1 MPKVFDLENEIS
13 LYKCK
18 VLISNKFSEPVVSE
32 IIEETNYIHINI
44 TYVEEARPQLINFIR
59 NYKKGSI
66 SILSA
71 SLINDDILHSIAA
84 NERIMGVTLG
94 SKEDIYILT
103 RAAFDIL
110 DKSESIYYIDTES
123 VEGEYTSRER
133 ERISFFSKWLVDIY
147 TYEMLRD
154 GCILNFVRPLSENE
168 IKNLVKYSQKGL
180 RIYFRYNDI
189 ANIIEVI
196 ESLKGRN
203 IEFKFMDAEL
213 LRQNIEMFKKYQD
226 ENITIDRS
234 VKIETFLRTEEILD
248 YFVKDIKNS
257 TLSPYEKYLAVYKIV
272 KDFKQYRKEGSE
284 YQCNTALSYSL
295 YEILFSD
302 YIICRGF
309 SELLIA
315 LLKRVGINATFFHVE
330 ILKPKERLTIEDLA
344 TLTKEEQKIKEG
356 TKDYHSRI
364 IFRLIDSKYDIDGI
378 YISDVTW
385 DQEEGLDLYNHS
397 SLTPYE
403 TRFEKDGFYNTPDDI
418 FDIQSGTEFYIKLE
432 KVPESIDSF
441 LNIIKQ
447 IDNNF
452 YNYLEDN
459 YGVEGPYTTE
469 FFIEIYN
476 YIIMHTNRGISKE
489 TLFKALKEIIKF
501 TYLNLS
507 DEKLK
512 RIITDLEEKY
522 DEEQYYSFIG
532 KR

>member
-154 GCILNFVRPLSENE
+154 GRILNFVRPIPENE

-189 ANIIEVI
+189 ANIIKVI
-196 ESLKGRN
+196 ESLKGKNAEFVFCDSEIIKNN
-203 IEFKFMDAEL
+203 IEA
-213 LRQNIEMFKKYQD
+213 FKKFTQ
-226 ENITIDRS
+226 ENITINER
-234 VKIETFLRTEEILD
+234 VGIKRFLEVERILD
-248 YFVKDIKNS
+248 IAVKDIKES
-257 TLSPYEKYLAVYKIV
+257 ALSPYEKYLAVYKIV

-284 YQCNTALSYSL
+284 YQYNTALAYDL
-295 YEILFSD
+295 YEILFSEF
-302 YIICRGF
+302 IVCIGF
-309 SELLIA
+309 SELMIV
-315 LLKRVGINATFFHVE
+315 LLQRVGIKATFFHAE
-330 ILKPKERLTIEDLA
+330 ILKERESLSHEDLIS
-344 TLTKEEQKIKEG
+344 LTYEEQKIKEG
-356 TKDYHSRI
+356 AKDYHSRI
-364 IFRLIDSKYDIDGI
+364 IFRLIDPKYDIDGI
-378 YISDVTW
+378 YISGVTW
-385 DQEEGLDLYNHS
+385 DQNKSSDLYNHS

-403 TRFEKDGFYNTPDDI
+403 TRFESKMFYNTPDDI
-418 FDIQSGTEFYIKLE
+418 FDIQSGTDFYTKIRKIPNSITRFLE
-432 KVPESIDSF
+432 
-441 LNIIKQ
+441 IIKV
-447 IDNNF
+447 IDNSF
-452 YNYLEDN
+452 YNYLKNN
-459 YGVEGPYTTE
+459 YEIEGPYPTE
-469 FFIEIYN
+469 FFIDVYN
-476 YIIMHTNRGISKE
+476 YIIMHTNKRITKE
-489 TLFKALKEIIKF
+489 TLFMALRETIKHAYTKLNDEELENIIAI
-501 TYLNLS
+501 L
-507 DEKLK
+507 EK
-512 RIITDLEEKY
+512 DY
-522 DEEQYYSFIG
+522 DEEETFSFN

>member
-234 VKIETFLRTEEILD
+234 VKIETFLRTE
-248 YFVKDIKNS
+248 
-257 TLSPYEKYLAVYKIV
+257 
-272 KDFKQYRKEGSE
+272 
-284 YQCNTALSYSL
+284 
-295 YEILFSD
+295 
-302 YIICRGF
+302 
-309 SELLIA
+309 
-315 LLKRVGINATFFHVE
+315 
-330 ILKPKERLTIEDLA
+330 
-344 TLTKEEQKIKEG
+344 
-356 TKDYHSRI
+356 
-364 IFRLIDSKYDIDGI
+364 
-378 YISDVTW
+378 
-385 DQEEGLDLYNHS
+385 
-397 SLTPYE
+397 
-403 TRFEKDGFYNTPDDI
+403 
-418 FDIQSGTEFYIKLE
+418 
-432 KVPESIDSF
+432 
-441 LNIIKQ
+441 
-447 IDNNF
+447 
-452 YNYLEDN
+452 
-459 YGVEGPYTTE
+459 
-469 FFIEIYN
+469 
-476 YIIMHTNRGISKE
+476 
-489 TLFKALKEIIKF
+489 
-501 TYLNLS
+501 
-507 DEKLK
+507 
-512 RIITDLEEKY
+512 
-522 DEEQYYSFIG
+522 
-532 KR
+532 